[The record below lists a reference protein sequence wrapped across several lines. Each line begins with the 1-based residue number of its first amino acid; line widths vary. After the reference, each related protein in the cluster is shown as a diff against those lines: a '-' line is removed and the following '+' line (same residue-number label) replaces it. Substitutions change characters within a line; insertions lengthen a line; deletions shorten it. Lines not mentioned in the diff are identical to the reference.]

1 MSCHSVCPC
10 GKEAM
15 LVFRVLTC
23 SRSWERIVFICFFAR
38 YVSLSMM
45 VSIWNLVWRNILLI
59 RSISLVPFIKR
70 KTLFWNFWSFCIWHF
85 LLLIEGNGAYSI
97 VGLMILLYRV
107 LFTCSSSKYLSFSF
121 FRVHYHNRDI
131 FWKSN
136 PYGLCDDHKGIDVQ
150 YILLKKTSSRR

>member
-1 MSCHSVCPC
+1 MCLWNKSKLTTNEQFILICLILLIFLSWVIGFYVSVMSCHSVCPC

-38 YVSLSMM
+38 YVSLSVM

-97 VGLMILLYRV
+97 VGLMMLLYRV
-107 LFTCSSSKYLSFSF
+107 LFTCSGAL
-121 FRVHYHNRDI
+121 RNLR
-131 FWKSN
+131 
-136 PYGLCDDHKGIDVQ
+136 ID
-150 YILLKKTSSRR
+150 L